1 MSLAHTVL
9 PCTWCEENKFSFCP
23 PVGSVCRQF
32 GRWGVREVEW
42 RRQGTQQC
50 HASRASMTA
59 PACVT
64 AAGGVLEW
72 EKIEE
77 LGGNRD

>member
-1 MSLAHTVL
+1 MFL
-9 PCTWCEENKFSFCP
+9 FCP
-23 PVGSVCRQF
+23 LVGSVCRQF
-32 GRWGVREVEW
+32 GRWGVREVGW

-50 HASRASMTA
+50 HTSRASMTA

-77 LGGNRD
+77 LGGDRD